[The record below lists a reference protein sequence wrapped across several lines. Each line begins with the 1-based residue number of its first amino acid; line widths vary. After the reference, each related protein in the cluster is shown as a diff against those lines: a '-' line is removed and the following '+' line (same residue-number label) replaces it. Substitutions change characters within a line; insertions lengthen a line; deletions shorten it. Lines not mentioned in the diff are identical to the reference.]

1 MLKKSLALFAVL
13 LFLLPAA
20 RAERIQIGE
29 TRCLL
34 QEASQEGVDPLRR
47 YVLFVGSG
55 DYFNAVSNY
64 RDYTAQ
70 DGVLLIPQGNSKYGK
85 PSAASDVVIADLKP
99 YLLAWAQEGCSI
111 TLIGYSSG
119 GFPATVLAA
128 YLAEQGYT
136 GTVYI
141 LDGIYGDYRGVSYN
155 EEYYRTHLSTWQVI
169 FCTSTDPTVGIAIR
183 SREICDGLKDED
195 FVTYLRFDMSHNRLQ
210 KLVDVILNG
219 AEAPDPLPEEGQDI
233 VS

>member
-1 MLKKSLALFAVL
+1 MFKKALILFALLVL
-13 LFLLPAA
+13 LIPCA

-34 QEASQEGVDPLRR
+34 QPSSLEEADPLRR

-64 RDYTAQ
+64 RDYTAVN
-70 DGVLLIPQGNSKYGK
+70 GALLIPQGNSKYGK

-99 YLLAWAQEGCSI
+99 YLLAWAREGCDI

-119 GFPATVLAA
+119 GFPATVLSA
-128 YLAEQGYT
+128 YLAEEGYT
-136 GTVYI
+136 GTVYL

-155 EEYYRTHLSTWQVI
+155 EEYYRTHLNTWRVVL
-169 FCTSTDPTVGIAIR
+169 CTSTDPSVGIAIR
-183 SREICDGLKDED
+183 SREICEGLKEED

-210 KLVDVILNG
+210 SLIDVFLNE
-219 AEAPDPLPEEGQDI
+219 AEMPDPLPDEE
-233 VS
+233 